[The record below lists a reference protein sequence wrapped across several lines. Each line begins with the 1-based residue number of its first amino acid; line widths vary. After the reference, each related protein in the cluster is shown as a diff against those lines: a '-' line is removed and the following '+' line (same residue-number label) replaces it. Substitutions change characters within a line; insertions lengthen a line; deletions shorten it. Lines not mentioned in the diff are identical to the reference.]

1 MELVW
6 KKNPRGRFERKL
18 NLAEKEA
25 LLHVFS
31 NGRKPG
37 QADLR
42 IVNMVLDEMD
52 RKELWIKCDCV
63 DPAPEAEGPFNCEV
77 NVAKLRHVKTTRPH
91 DEKCPLFRLKKRRM
105 LTTRFEPPR

>member
-1 MELVW
+1 MELVR

-31 NGRKPG
+31 NGRKPS

-42 IVNMVLDEMD
+42 IVNAVLEEMD
-52 RKELWIKCDCV
+52 RQELWIKCDCV
-63 DPAPEAEGPFNCEV
+63 DSDPKAEGPFNCEV
-77 NVAKLRHVKTTRPH
+77 NVSKLRHVKTTRPH
-91 DEKCPLFRLKKRRM
+91 NEQ
-105 LTTRFEPPR
+105 